1 MKREGKI
8 KMVIEPLDT
17 QNYPKLLTLDEV
29 SAVLR
34 CTRETAASLIKS
46 KRLKAVR
53 LGMLYRI
60 PETALLSLLETTETD
75 E

>member
-17 QNYPKLLTLDEV
+17 QKYPKLLTLDEV
-29 SAVLR
+29 STVLR

>member
-1 MKREGKI
+1 MKRQGKI

-17 QNYPKLLTLDEV
+17 QKYPKLLTLDEV

-34 CTRETAASLIKS
+34 CTRETATSLIKS

-60 PETALLSLLETTETD
+60 PETALLSLLETTKTD